1 MEKEYLNERDVS
13 QVTGIAL
20 STLRL
25 YRKNKTE
32 LPFIRVGKK
41 LIRYSHAA
49 VTQYMKEKTVEV
61 N

>member
-25 YRKNKTE
+25 YRKNKAE
-32 LPFIRVGKK
+32 IPFIRVVKK
-41 LIRYSHAA
+41 LIRYSHAV
-49 VTQYMKEKTVEV
+49 VTQYMKEKTIEV